1 MNNDQIKELLQ
12 EKYVNAISQ
21 FNINDV
27 INEINYRKILNSWY

>member
-12 EKYVNAISQ
+12 EKYVNAINQ